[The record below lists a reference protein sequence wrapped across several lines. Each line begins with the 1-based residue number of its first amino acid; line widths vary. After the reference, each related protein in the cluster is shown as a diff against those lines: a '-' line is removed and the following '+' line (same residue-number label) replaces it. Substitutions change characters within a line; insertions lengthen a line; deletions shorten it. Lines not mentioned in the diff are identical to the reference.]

1 MVTTM
6 LKKRHKAPGGFT
18 LVELMVAAAVMVI
31 VFCAV
36 GVLLVDGQRG
46 WNNMYDHVNADV
58 VTDGYVVRKLFD
70 SVIRKAS
77 GDQILVGGD
86 GSWLEVNFYADGS
99 TVVDRYARFYASDG
113 DLNLEVG
120 QLEPR
125 ATLYVNTVCGNVS
138 GCTFTQ
144 AGRSSQMILTLDNE
158 KQTNTIVSSAVSHN
172 Q

>member
-1 MVTTM
+1 MM

-18 LVELMVAAAVMVI
+18 IVELMVAAALMIV

-46 WNNMYDHVNADV
+46 WSNMYDHVNADV
-58 VTDGYVVRKLFD
+58 VTDGYVARKLFD

-77 GDQILVGGD
+77 GDQILVAGD

-99 TVVDRYARFYASDG
+99 TVVDRYARFYAADS

-120 QLEPR
+120 QLEPK

-138 GCTFTQ
+138 GCTFIQ
-144 AGRSSQMILTLDNE
+144 SGRSSQMILTLDNE